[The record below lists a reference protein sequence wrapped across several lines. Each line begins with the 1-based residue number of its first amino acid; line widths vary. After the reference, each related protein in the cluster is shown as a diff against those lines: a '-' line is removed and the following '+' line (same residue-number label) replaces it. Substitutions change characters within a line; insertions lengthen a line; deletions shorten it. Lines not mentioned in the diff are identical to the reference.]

1 MQNEKGEIVDLYI
14 PRRCY
19 ATNKLLDARDHS
31 SVQISVSSVLI
42 IFNYRVDSIHP
53 SLNPEWP

>member
-19 ATNKLLDARDHS
+19 ATNKLLDAKDHS
-31 SVQISVSSVLI
+31 SVQISISTVQFL
-42 IFNYRVDSIHP
+42 FNCRVDSTH
-53 SLNPEWP
+53 L

>member
-1 MQNEKGEIVDLYI
+1 MQNDKGEIVDLYI

-31 SVQISVSSVLI
+31 SVQISVSSVLLF
-42 IFNYRVDSIHP
+42 FNSRLDSILP
-53 SLNPEWP
+53 SLKVEWL

>member
-19 ATNKLLDARDHS
+19 ATNKLLDAKDHS
-31 SVQISVSSVLI
+31 SVQITISGVYFILKI
-42 IFNYRVDSIHP
+42 
-53 SLNPEWP
+53 EWTRPFCN

>member
-1 MQNEKGEIVDLYI
+1 MQNDKGEIVDLYI

-31 SVQISVSSVLI
+31 SVQISVSSVL
-42 IFNYRVDSIHP
+42 F
-53 SLNPEWP
+53 SLILDWTRSFRR

>member
-31 SVQISVSSVLI
+31 SVQISVASVYFL
-42 IFNYRVDSIHP
+42 FKFRLDSIHL
-53 SLNPEWP
+53 SLKVE